1 MMDGTGPCNEDTPRG
16 YNAGLSLPTPAS
28 TCASSSRVSMEEFSS
43 YSPSLSLS
51 SVNSYCF
58 SRHKKLDFYNCS
70 SSSHTNS
77 LTKEVIQSSIIS
89 IPSASFS
96 GFQENARQI
105 YAFLPPNKIT
115 RDECIQVE

>member
-1 MMDGTGPCNEDTPRG
+1 MMDDTGPCNEDTPRG

-58 SRHKKLDFYNCS
+58 PDIKGLIFIMALLH
-70 SSSHTNS
+70 
-77 LTKEVIQSSIIS
+77 LTLTALQRRSFRVLLFN
-89 IPSASFS
+89 SFS
-96 GFQENARQI
+96 VFFRFPRKCETNLH
-105 YAFLPPNKIT
+105 FST
-115 RDECIQVE
+115 T